1 MGLGVFIPMLERVQ
15 ELRIETRQAS
25 EALGVY
31 LIGLS
36 LALA

>member
-1 MGLGVFIPMLERVQ
+1 MGLALFAPVLERVQ

-25 EALGVY
+25 EVLGVY

-36 LALA
+36 LV